1 MFMKTLYLLVMD
13 CCLINDW
20 MDVNMFIHVFLAAAA
35 ATFSR
40 FIPTIKAR
48 FDYGAMIFILTF
60 SLVSVSGYRVDKLV
74 ELAHERVST
83 IAIGAS
89 ICIFITMILCPVWAG
104 TELHHLIS
112 NNLEKLA
119 DSLEGNIHLLTE

>member
-1 MFMKTLYLLVMD
+1 MD
-13 CCLINDW
+13 LTC
-20 MDVNMFIHVFLAAAA
+20 FIHGFCAAAA
-35 ATFSR
+35 TTFSR

-48 FDYGAMIFILTF
+48 FDYGALIFILTF

-74 ELAHERVST
+74 ELAHERFST

-89 ICIFITMILCPVWAG
+89 ICILVTMVLSPVWAG

-119 DSLEGNIHLLTE
+119 DSLEGNKKNNDITSICSQ